1 MPVLSIIVGAG
12 FSSPAGYP
20 TSEELNNRLLSLN
33 KGSLC
38 HSFFGE
44 VSQIDAKMPASF
56 LAEIDLCIDLMH
68 YYADKMGHFYYKDFY
83 DYLLEEVFSDDGI
96 YNVFDKELFND
107 ESVLYAIGSLKY
119 IFNKLI
125 DICNTDKHGCWRY
138 DDESS
143 IDKSLFIPYE
153 RFFGQLN
160 IYDEIHIHSLNDDLL
175 TDGLKSLSCIDGNY
189 SDGFEFNQPSYLGE
203 IWNGYCEVQETVE
216 LPQFI
221 GKFEKRLN
229 LYKLRGSRDFYA
241 LYRPLQ
247 QESYRGKDVIVKI
260 NRKVDRISYNGVY
273 LPFNYRGEFLSG
285 LCANSVRAN
294 YPVYYNLIFD
304 KFKKNLIKSDMLV
317 IIGYGCK
324 DKDINDVI
332 LRYYD
337 STKRSVF
344 IDSNPSE
351 MILQLGKN
359 LNSEMIIEPFENVRN
374 IVV

>member
-1 MPVLSIIVGAG
+1 MTVLSLIVGAG
-12 FSSPAGYP
+12 FSAPAGYP
-20 TSEELNNRLLSLN
+20 TSEELNHRLLSLN
-33 KGSLC
+33 KGSFC
-38 HSFFGE
+38 HSFYGG
-44 VSQIDAKMPASF
+44 VSQIDAKMPSSF

-83 DYLLEEVFSDDGI
+83 DYLLEEVFNDDGI

-241 LYRPLQ
+241 LYKPLQ

-260 NRKVDRISYNGVY
+260 NRKVDRISYNGIY

-324 DKDINDVI
+324 DKDINDFI

-359 LNSEMIIEPFENVRN
+359 LNSEIIIEPFENVRN